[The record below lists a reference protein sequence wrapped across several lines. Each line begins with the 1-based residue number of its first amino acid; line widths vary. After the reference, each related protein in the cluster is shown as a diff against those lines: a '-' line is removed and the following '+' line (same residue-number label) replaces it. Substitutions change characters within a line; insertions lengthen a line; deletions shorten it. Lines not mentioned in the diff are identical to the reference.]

1 MFQAKYI
8 NDSLNVDTVDSKMK
22 DSIHIFDNKCINSK
36 QFDVSTALKIGD
48 TLKIIFKTISKL

>member
-36 QFDVSTALKIGD
+36 
-48 TLKIIFKTISKL
+48 